1 MIKSISIIFPLY
13 NEEKRLLQFISN
25 LKKLIKQLKKKNF
38 EIIIVND
45 GSNDKSEYLIKKYLK
60 NFKQKNI
67 KYISYK
73 KNKGK
78 GYALKVGVE
87 KAKKK
92 WILTCDM
99 DFSTSP
105 IEVLKWEKKYIKKK
119 ETVYFGSRLNSLS
132 KVEHRFYRFFMGYF
146 FQFIVSLLF
155 NTKITDTQCGF
166 KLYPSNIGKF
176 VFKKLTSYGY
186 THDVEIIL
194 ILRKKLVEIVEL
206 PITWIHRDLGKIN
219 LLIDIPQM
227 FFSLLLL
234 RRIYK
239 KL

>member
-1 MIKSISIIFPLY
+1 
-13 NEEKRLLQFISN
+13 
-25 LKKLIKQLKKKNF
+25 
-38 EIIIVND
+38 
-45 GSNDKSEYLIKKYLK
+45 
-60 NFKQKNI
+60 
-67 KYISYK
+67 
-73 KNKGK
+73 
-78 GYALKVGVE
+78 
-87 KAKKK
+87 
-92 WILTCDM
+92 
-99 DFSTSP
+99 
-105 IEVLKWEKKYIKKK
+105 
-119 ETVYFGSRLNSLS
+119 
-132 KVEHRFYRFFMGYF
+132 MGYF

-194 ILRKKLVEIVEL
+194 ILRKKLEEIVEL

>member
-1 MIKSISIIFPLY
+1 MIESISIIFPLY

-60 NFKQKNI
+60 NFKQNNI
-67 KYISYK
+67 EYISYK

-78 GYALKVGVE
+78 GYALKAGVK

-92 WILTCDM
+92 WILTCDI

-105 IEVLKWEKKYIKKK
+105 IELLKWEKKYIKKK
-119 ETVYFGSRLNSLS
+119 DIVYFGSRVNPHS
-132 KVEHRFYRFFMGYF
+132 KVEHKIYRFFVGYF

-155 NTKITDTQCGF
+155 NTKVNDTQCGF
-166 KLYPSNIGKF
+166 KLYPLNIGKF

-186 THDVEIIL
+186 IHDVEIIL
-194 ILRKKLVEIVEL
+194 ILRKKLVQIVEL
-206 PITWIHRDLGKIN
+206 PIRWTHRDLGKIN

-234 RRIYK
+234 RKIYK
-239 KL
+239 KI